1 MTNNNQFS
9 EPVYYVTVITNF
21 AKGYDKYQRTYS
33 KSGIPESSYPNHF
46 YLLCEQE
53 LNIGINKASK
63 LLHKLNLPNNRLIAL
78 RSLVP
83 TAILKDN
90 TDTGLGRF
98 IESSFIKVDAV
109 FSIEFE
115 DNLKWHLFPLVIE
128 EAYSESL
135 KLLYPSLIPY
145 EKLRPRTI
153 SLLPIAKACQA
164 ACPFCFSETS
174 VSIEQSQSTL
184 DLNRINFILQE
195 GKRRGVERVVITGGG
210 EPGILSSS
218 ALKQMIK
225 LSADNIDKIVLITN
239 GFHLGKLDEKKRMQ
253 ALIELAESGLSTLAI
268 SRHHWDSKINQS
280 ILNLDNS
287 TDAIVRTWMENRYIF
302 PKLKLRLICVLQK
315 GGVKD
320 IPSMASYLN
329 WASNLGI
336 EEVCFKELYVS
347 TKLESVY
354 YNSKANDWSYQHQTP
369 LSVVMEFVKQYD
381 FVLETKLP
389 WGAPIF
395 QGKWNS
401 QQLKIAA
408 YTEPSLFWELSNGI
422 ARSWNIM
429 SDGRCLA
436 SLEDQASELVFANN

>member
-1 MTNNNQFS
+1 MINNNQFFES
-9 EPVYYVTVITNF
+9 VYYVTVISNF
-21 AKGYDKYQRTYS
+21 AKGFDKYQRTYS
-33 KSGIPESSYPNHF
+33 KSGIPESSYPNRF
-46 YLLCEQE
+46 YLLREQE
-53 LNIGINKASK
+53 LNIGIKKASK
-63 LLHKLNLPNNRLIAL
+63 LLQKLNLPNNRLIAL

-83 TAILKDN
+83 TTMLKDN
-90 TDTGLGRF
+90 IDTGLGRF
-98 IESSFIKVDAV
+98 IEYYSIKVDGI
-109 FSIEFE
+109 FSVEVE
-115 DNLKWHLFPLVIE
+115 DDLKWNLSRLVIE
-128 EAYSESL
+128 EAYAESL

-174 VSIEQSQSTL
+174 VSLEQSQSTL
-184 DLNRINFILQE
+184 DLSRINLILQE

-210 EPGILSSS
+210 EPGILSQSV
-218 ALKQMIK
+218 LKKMIK
-225 LSADNIDKIVLITN
+225 LSADNVTKVVLITN
-239 GFHLGKLDEKKRMQ
+239 GFHLGKLDKQKRMES
-253 ALIELAESGLSTLAI
+253 LVEIAESGLYTLAI

-280 ILNLDNS
+280 IMNLDTR
-287 TDAIVRTWMENRYIF
+287 TDAIVRTWSENRAVLQT
-302 PKLKLRLICVLQK
+302 LKLRLICVLQK
-315 GGVKD
+315 GGVED
-320 IPSMASYLN
+320 ISSIAAYLD

-347 TKLESVY
+347 TTLESVY
-354 YNSKANDWSYQHQTP
+354 HNSQANDWSYQHQIP
-369 LSVVMEFVKQYD
+369 LSVVMEFVKQHD

-401 QQLKIAA
+401 LSMRIAA

-429 SDGRCLA
+429 ADGRCLA
-436 SLEDQASELVFANN
+436 SLEDPASELVFANN